1 MKKYMIHIALILLGM
16 GAVYGQ
22 SIPLPVFRKQLKV
35 GDSFPT
41 IQVENW
47 LFGTGTTKNLDSNEK
62 VVLLDF
68 FDTYCTACIAS
79 MPKLKKIQQEMSD
92 KVRIVLVT
100 WQDKATIERFWK
112 NNAFIR
118 EHKIEL
124 PLIYADTV
132 LKGYFPHR
140 AIPHVAWIYKGKV
153 QAITHSD
160 FILES
165 NVRSLYKNKKIQLP
179 LKNDFDIRE
188 TPLTPAADSSN
199 AFSTII
205 RFSGY
210 QDGKP
215 ASNYSSQ
222 LDTIT
227 GYYRTS
233 FINQPIFGTYIAIW
247 SRIKKTLFL
256 KTDAR
261 ISWQVSDSSRYKNFG
276 GSGTGQIWLA
286 QNGICYE
293 RFDKKQETDSLQAIR
308 VLNDL
313 NNWLNINV
321 RWTSRS
327 RKAWVIEGK
336 YKPAKVAL
344 DGLNMEG
351 TGVLAF
357 YLDLAGKYPVAV
369 DRVNVKKQI
378 ILPEFKNL
386 VELNRHLKHYGLK
399 VIEKV
404 ADIEVL
410 EFSDRK

>member
-1 MKKYMIHIALILLGM
+1 MKNYIIHIVIILLGM

-22 SIPLPVFRKQLKV
+22 PSPLTVFGKQLKV

-41 IQVENW
+41 IQTENW
-47 LFGTGTTKNLDSNEK
+47 LFGTSATNLDSNEK

-118 EHKIEL
+118 EQEIEL

-132 LKGYFPHR
+132 LKEYFPHR
-140 AIPHVAWIYKGKV
+140 AIPHVAWIYKGRV

-165 NVRSLYKNKKIQLP
+165 NIRSLYENKNIRLP
-179 LKNDFDIRE
+179 LKNDFDVGE
-188 TPLTPAADSSN
+188 TPLAPAADSN

-215 ASNYSSQ
+215 ASSYSSQ
-222 LDTIT
+222 LDTVT

-233 FINQPIFGTYIAIW
+233 FINQPISGAYIAIW
-247 SRIKKTLFL
+247 SRIKQTLFL

-276 GSGTGQIWLA
+276 GSGTGHIWLA

-293 RFDKKQETDSLQAIR
+293 RFDKKQETDSLQAVH

-313 NNWLNINV
+313 NNWLNIDV

-327 RKAWVIEGK
+327 RKVWMIEGK
-336 YKPAKVAL
+336 YKPAKVTL
-344 DGLNMEG
+344 DGLTMEG

-378 ILPEFKNL
+378 ILPEFNNL

-399 VIEKV
+399 VVERV
-404 ADIEVL
+404 ADIQVL